1 MIHKDITILILLY
14 KTSKSLLKNL
24 IIYKNFRI
32 MILDQSNNADTK
44 KYLKEILP
52 NIQYYGLKKK
62 NCGFAVAQNFLIRK
76 VRKKYF

>member
-62 NCGFAVAQNFLIRK
+62 KLRFCCCSKFLN
-76 VRKKYF
+76 